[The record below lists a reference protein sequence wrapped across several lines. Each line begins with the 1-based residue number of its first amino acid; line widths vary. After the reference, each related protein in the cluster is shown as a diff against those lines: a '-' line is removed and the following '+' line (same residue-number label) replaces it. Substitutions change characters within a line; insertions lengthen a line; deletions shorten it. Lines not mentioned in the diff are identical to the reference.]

1 MGEPVSAQVFLIYAS
16 MTFATTSRLSLSI
29 MRLLFIKCSIR
40 LDIKISGCLRD
51 TRLLPENRDVIN
63 MIKGKG
69 TAAILRQSAKPE
81 GKIKGGT
88 DVTP

>member
-1 MGEPVSAQVFLIYAS
+1 M
-16 MTFATTSRLSLSI
+16 
-29 MRLLFIKCSIR
+29 R
-40 LDIKISGCLRD
+40 LDIMISGCLRD

-63 MIKGKG
+63 MIEGKW